1 MSHILLIDDDPDFS
15 AALSAE
21 LAIAGHRITC
31 AAGCA
36 EGLDVLTALSAG
48 RRAVDAVLVDMFMP
62 EADGIETIHAL
73 REAGINVPVIAIS
86 GGCSRRPD
94 KVLNWARSLGA
105 DAAIA
110 KPFEI
115 ERLITLVERARDAAD
130 APPAAA
136 RLAAPDS
143 RAARGPAP
151 TYSAARLGPA

>member
-1 MSHILLIDDDPDFS
+1 LSHILLIDDDPDFS

-21 LAIAGHRITC
+21 LAGAGHRITC
-31 AAGCA
+31 AAGCS
-36 EGLDVLTALSAG
+36 EGLDALSALTAG
-48 RRAVDAVLVDMFMP
+48 QREVDAVLVDMFMP
-62 EADGIETIHAL
+62 DADGIETIHAL
-73 REAGINVPVIAIS
+73 REVGINVPVIAIS

-105 DAAIA
+105 DAALA

-115 ERLITLVERARDAAD
+115 ERLITLVERAHGAGDVPRG
-130 APPAAA
+130 AA